1 MLEYKKMKKKY
12 IWLIAIVLILNNLV
26 WLGFFAWEQLAWDI
40 QFRSSVDYATE
51 LGFALGFDSCQKG
64 KWTDESASSSR
75 LTKIKTEKDSDCW
88 DLPTN
93 RGYILKLQKP
103 SNGMIVNAFVNKK

>member
-1 MLEYKKMKKKY
+1 MKKTY
-12 IWLIAIVLILNNLV
+12 ILLITIVLILNNLAWFGVFV
-26 WLGFFAWEQLAWDI
+26 WEKLAWDM

-64 KWTDESASSSR
+64 KWTDESASSTR
-75 LTKIKTEKDSDCW
+75 LIRIKTEKDSDCW
-88 DLPTN
+88 NLPTN

-103 SNGMIVNAFVNKK
+103 SNGMMVNASVNK